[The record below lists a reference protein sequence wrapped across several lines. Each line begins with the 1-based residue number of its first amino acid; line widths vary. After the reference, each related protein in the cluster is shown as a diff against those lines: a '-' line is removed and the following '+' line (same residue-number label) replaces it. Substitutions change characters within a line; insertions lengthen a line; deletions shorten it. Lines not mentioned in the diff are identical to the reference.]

1 MNYEIET
8 GTNLK
13 FTPISNLPDGLIK
26 FLKVSLNELQSIE
39 AFTIVSRK
47 VGILGLRKI
56 MTLLLFY
63 NDQNQYQK
71 DNITLTREFED
82 YFKTQ
87 NYFIDLLAF
96 DMSIKFSLNLIQ
108 KFENLA
114 IEIIKTTHNTSFK

>member
-47 VGILGLRKI
+47 VGILGFRKI